1 MKDELKD
8 YHILWEWLNEYSS
21 WCELYSLSVG
31 MKLLLCHW
39 VCSLLFVNALGCE
52 TIFHLEKTAED
63 RINLTGTINTFPV
76 IREYVY
82 LSELFEELQSY
93 KICNVSIHLQPGLY
107 YLAGSTNVTVNA
119 LISIS
124 SYEESEGVIISCV
137 DRVNR
142 GIHSKPQLWF
152 NSTTMQGIV
161 SINGLVFE
169 ACAYS
174 LRFDNLDA
182 LEINN
187 STFR

>member
-1 MKDELKD
+1 M
-8 YHILWEWLNEYSS
+8 N
-21 WCELYSLSVG
+21 
-31 MKLLLCHW
+31 LLLCW
-39 VCSLLFVNALGCE
+39 ICSLLYVNALGCE

-63 RINLTGTINTFPV
+63 KINLTGITNTSPV

-82 LSELFEELQSY
+82 LSELFEDLQSY
-93 KICNVSIHLQPGLY
+93 EMCNVSIYLHPGIY

-124 SYEESEGVIISCV
+124 SSEESEGVIISCL

-152 NSTTMQGIV
+152 NSATTTTESIV

-174 LRFDNLDA
+174 LRFDSLDI
-182 LEINN
+182 LQVNN
-187 STFR
+187 STFRYAIG